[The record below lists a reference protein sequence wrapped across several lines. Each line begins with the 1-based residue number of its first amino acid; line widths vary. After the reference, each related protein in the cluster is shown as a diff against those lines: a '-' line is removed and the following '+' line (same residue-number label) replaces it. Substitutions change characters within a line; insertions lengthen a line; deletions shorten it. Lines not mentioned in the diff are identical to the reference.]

1 MAVHTPDEHP
11 SGDATALLI
20 AALDHLWTVY
30 DARINRMYQMVN
42 YFLIA
47 SAIVATA
54 YATMI
59 NGKHYGLAA
68 VVSLAEIGLSAFV
81 VMLVIRE
88 LDSAA
93 SAVPALIEA
102 RDQIAARLKID
113 SIRMVRTPPGRKQP
127 RSVVITLSIG
137 LLVMALLEI
146 GSLLYALIR

>member
-1 MAVHTPDEHP
+1 
-11 SGDATALLI
+11 
-20 AALDHLWTVY
+20 
-30 DARINRMYQMVN
+30 MYQMVN

-102 RDQIAARLKID
+102 RTR
-113 SIRMVRTPPGRKQP
+113 SPPG
-127 RSVVITLSIG
+127 
-137 LLVMALLEI
+137 
-146 GSLLYALIR
+146 